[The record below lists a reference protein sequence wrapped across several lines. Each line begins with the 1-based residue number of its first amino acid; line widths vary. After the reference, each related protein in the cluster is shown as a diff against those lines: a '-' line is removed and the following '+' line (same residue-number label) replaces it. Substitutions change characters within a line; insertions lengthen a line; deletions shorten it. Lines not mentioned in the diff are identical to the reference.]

1 MSTQNLSPELFTNK
15 IIDNNKL
22 STFFCKV
29 FALAHTYDNPLLYD
43 NTDNQRHDHLPVCL
57 ITFIFNFH
65 LPVSFSKYVPYIPV
79 GAHLNPAVTLSFCVL
94 GKVSWSRLVPY
105 SLSQVVGAFVASGVV
120 YLVYYG
126 LSF

>member
-57 ITFIFNFH
+57 ITLFLTFTFLYPSPNMYPTS
-65 LPVSFSKYVPYIPV
+65 LQVPI
-79 GAHLNPAVTLSFCVL
+79 
-94 GKVSWSRLVPY
+94 
-105 SLSQVVGAFVASGVV
+105 
-120 YLVYYG
+120 
-126 LSF
+126 